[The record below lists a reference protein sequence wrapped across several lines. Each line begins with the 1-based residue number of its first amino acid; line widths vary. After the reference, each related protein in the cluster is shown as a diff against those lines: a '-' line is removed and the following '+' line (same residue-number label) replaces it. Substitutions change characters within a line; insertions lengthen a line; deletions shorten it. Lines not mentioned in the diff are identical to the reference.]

1 MYKLSPVTDRV
12 VKMREKY
19 RETLPEVCTARY
31 RLITEFY
38 MQNPDMTGILKR
50 AKNFKNICEHIPV
63 RIDDSEV
70 IVGAQSGKYRATA
83 LYPENSVQWLKD
95 EVESRFISTRSI
107 DPYILSEDDRDYIL
121 STVDFW
127 LKECMSAKT
136 DAQIIDEYFPIARN
150 GVTNFGP
157 KGQTNTP
164 VGHFC
169 TGYNT
174 AIRKGF
180 AAIKAEAEAKKAEL
194 IAKALPGKTIDQYN
208 FYRAV
213 SIVCDGMIILTKRYS
228 KFAAEKAAVETDPAR
243 KKELETMADALDWCM
258 EKPCR
263 TYHEAVQCLF
273 MYQNCLCLDANMHG
287 ISFGRVDQYL
297 GDFYENDLKAGRI
310 TPEYAQELMDL
321 FYLKVA
327 EMNKA
332 WGFGP
337 TLSNPGYNS
346 GQLMTLGGIDKDGND
361 ATNAVTYMM
370 LQSSGR
376 LILHDPPQA
385 LRIHKNTPPEL
396 WAAAIETTKIAGGVP
411 TFESDEV
418 IIPALM
424 SRGLSLEDA
433 RDYTLIGCVEPAGC
447 GTEWPACGGS
457 GQESYMNLVNILW
470 TAINDGYLPM
480 PPVVIERLPAGS
492 PPPEPPKDRV
502 GLPTGRLYDMNS
514 FEEVKESF
522 KKQVEWFVRW
532 HHMNINSFEY
542 IAREVLPQPVVS
554 ATMAGCM
561 EKGADV
567 MFGGAKYNSTGN
579 SGVGIGNVVDSLNI
593 IRHCVFEKEIC
604 TARELYDAVLD
615 NWEGHEALHRYI
627 LNEAPHYGNG
637 IPEVDELAGWAAK
650 VFADA
655 VNATSGP
662 RGRSSAGLYPV
673 TINVM
678 FGKITAA
685 TPDGRKKY
693 APLADGIAAPQ
704 GYDKNGPT
712 AVISSISHI
721 KQCDFPN
728 GTLMNLKFH
737 PSALQGEDG
746 VRKLSQL
753 IGTYFD
759 MGGMELQINVVSSD
773 TLKAAQENPGKH
785 KDLVV
790 RVAGFSAYFVELAKD
805 GQNDLIRRTELAM

>member
-1 MYKLSPVTDRV
+1 MYKLKPISDRV
-12 VKMREKY
+12 SRMRNKY
-19 RETLPEVCTARY
+19 RETQPEICVARY
-31 RLITEFY
+31 RLVTEFY

-63 RIDDSEV
+63 RIDDGEV

-107 DPYILSEDDRDYIL
+107 DPYLLSEDDRDYIL

-169 TGYNT
+169 TGYNK

-180 AAIKAEAEAKKAEL
+180 AAIRAEAEQKKAEL
-194 IAKALPGKTIDQYN
+194 IERALPGSTIEQYN

-213 SIVCDGMIILTKRYS
+213 SIVCDGMITLTKRYS
-228 KFAAEKAAVETDPAR
+228 QLAAEKAAAESDPIR
-243 KKELETMADALDWCM
+243 KKELEAMAEALDWCM

-263 TYHEAVQCLF
+263 TFHEAVQCLF
-273 MYQNCLCLDANMHG
+273 MYQTCLCLDANLHG

-297 GDFYENDLKAGRI
+297 GDFYEEDIKAGRI
-310 TPEYAQELMDL
+310 TPDYAQELLDL
-321 FYLKVA
+321 FYLKCA

-337 TLSNPGYNS
+337 TLSNPGYTS
-346 GQLMTLGGIDKDGND
+346 GQLMTLGGIKKDGSD

-385 LRIHKNTPPEL
+385 LRVHKSTPPEL
-396 WAAAIETTKIAGGVP
+396 WEAAIETTKIAGGVP
-411 TFESDEV
+411 TFENDEV

-457 GQESYMNLVNILW
+457 GQESYMNMANMLW
-470 TAINDGYLPM
+470 AAINDGYLPM

-492 PPPEPPKDRV
+492 PVPEPPKERV
-502 GLPTGRLYDMNS
+502 GLPTGYLYDMKS
-514 FEEVKESF
+514 FDEVKTAF
-522 KKQVEWFVRW
+522 KKQAEWFVKW

-542 IAREVLPQPVVS
+542 VARQVLPQPVVS
-554 ATMAGCM
+554 STMEGCM

-567 MFGGAKYNSTGN
+567 MWGGAKYNSTGN
-579 SGVGIGNVVDSLNI
+579 SGVGIGNVADSLNI
-593 IRHCVFEKEIC
+593 IRHCVFEKKVC
-604 TARELYDAVLD
+604 TARELYDALVN
-615 NWEGHEALHRYI
+615 NWEGCEALHSYI

-637 IPEVDELAGWAAK
+637 IAEVDELAGWAAK

-693 APLADGIAAPQ
+693 EPLADGIAAPQ

-712 AVISSISHI
+712 AIISSISKI
-721 KQCDFPN
+721 NQSDFPN

-737 PSALQGEDG
+737 PTAIHGEEG
-746 VRKLSQL
+746 ILKLSQL
-753 IGTYFD
+753 MQTYFD

-773 TLKAAQENPGKH
+773 TLKAAQEEPGEY

-790 RVAGFSAYFVELAKD
+790 RVAGFSAYFVELAED
-805 GQNDLIRRTELAM
+805 GQNDLIRRTDLSM